1 MLKMA
6 LEMMPSPRCS
16 SKRAG
21 SAALEDVPCRLAWQG
36 SSRWCSGDTL
46 ELQRCSAELGGGRL
60 RVRDGATLLRCQL
73 SCINPDKH
81 EGLGRVMVEGPWDTL
96 VQDIQAELAECP

>member
-1 MLKMA
+1 M
-6 LEMMPSPRCS
+6 
-16 SKRAG
+16 
-21 SAALEDVPCRLAWQG
+21 
-36 SSRWCSGDTL
+36 
-46 ELQRCSAELGGGRL
+46 
-60 RVRDGATLLRCQL
+60 RDGATLLRCQL